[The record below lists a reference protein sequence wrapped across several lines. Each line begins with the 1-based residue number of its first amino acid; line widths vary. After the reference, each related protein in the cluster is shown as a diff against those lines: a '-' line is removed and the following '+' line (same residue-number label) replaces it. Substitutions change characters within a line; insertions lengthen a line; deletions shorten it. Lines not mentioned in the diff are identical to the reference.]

1 LSESELGAGELG
13 AGELGTGELGTGELA
28 AQLHKEGYSNYRR
41 LFLDVLELLSCCNTT
56 P

>member
-13 AGELGTGELGTGELA
+13 AGELGTGELA
-28 AQLHKEGYSNYRR
+28 VQLHKEGYSNYRR
-41 LFLDVLELLSCCNTT
+41 LFLDVLELLSCCSTT